1 MPESN
6 LLLDM
11 LDEFEDLPASAVRRN
26 PGSAKTPSEYLAF
39 VQGSGVDLQS
49 FGAAEWAEVADA
61 MGLRDLE
68 REKFLEDVAGWL

>member
-1 MPESN
+1 MTESN

-11 LDEFEDLPASAVRRN
+11 LDEFEELPAGAVSRN
-26 PGSAKTPSEYLAF
+26 PGVTKTPSEYLAF

-49 FGAAEWAEVADA
+49 FGSAEWAEVADA
-61 MGLRDLE
+61 MGLYGIE